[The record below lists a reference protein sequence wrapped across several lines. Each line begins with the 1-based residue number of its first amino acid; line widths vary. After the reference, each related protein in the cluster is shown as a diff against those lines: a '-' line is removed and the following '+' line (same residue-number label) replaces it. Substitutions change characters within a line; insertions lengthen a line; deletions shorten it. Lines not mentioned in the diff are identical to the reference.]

1 MKRLKW
7 LMVLTFLLILSSTTS
22 FAVGSDFIQIA
33 MNGQVVQVRQ
43 VPIYL
48 DGQALESKVPSFIHI
63 DRTLVPIRFVMET
76 YGAEVEWDQSTK
88 TATVLYEDKV
98 ISLTIDSPIAKVND
112 DERVL
117 DKNSIPR
124 LVVFENKDARTMVP
138 LAFISEVLGYEVGYD
153 EVKRVP
159 YMNSKKDVEKPE
171 DEVESPDQTDS
182 RTLVKD
188 ISLEKGSS
196 GQYKVVIRSNEKLK
210 YASRILTNNKL
221 VVDIKGAK
229 LDLEDSDLSSIN
241 LRDKNINKVE
251 FKQHSE
257 DVVRLTIFMTDM
269 LDYDITSLDDGKT
282 NVISF
287 VNKID
292 QILLDKMYDRDV
304 IVVEGKDR
312 IQYKTMRLHNPERL
326 VVDLLDASLSK
337 GPYFNFDY
345 QLGPIERV
353 RVSQFQPDNNYS
365 PYDRIVR
372 LVLDL
377 REGTNPNIIIDNVV
391 NKLVIYPEKS
401 LADFVYHSLEGK
413 ERILRIKNDESVQYK
428 LTNYPERKT
437 LEVRLPYV
445 ATEIVEGQMYIKDGL
460 VEEIIAFREDQDM
473 VIEIK
478 YNKSI
483 LYESL
488 SNTWAGDIILK
499 LERNSDIKPW
509 ERLIVIDPGHG
520 GSDPGAKSV
529 NGRFEKDLNFSIG
542 LKLNEALKA
551 KGYNTLMTRERD
563 EFIDLYDRAGIA
575 NENYADIFISIHG
588 NSVGNNTSVK
598 GLEVYYCSENKT
610 HIEDELY
617 PLAKSIYDELI
628 KATGAKERG
637 VKTARYVVIRE
648 TLMPSV
654 LIETGFLSSP
664 EEEALLYSE
673 EYQDKIVEGIV
684 KGVERYFEIY

>member
-1 MKRLKW
+1 MK
-7 LMVLTFLLILSSTTS
+7 S
-22 FAVGSDFIQIA
+22 
-33 MNGQVVQVRQ
+33 
-43 VPIYL
+43 
-48 DGQALESKVPSFIHI
+48 
-63 DRTLVPIRFVMET
+63 
-76 YGAEVEWDQSTK
+76 
-88 TATVLYEDKV
+88 
-98 ISLTIDSPIAKVND
+98 
-112 DERVL
+112 
-117 DKNSIPR
+117 
-124 LVVFENKDARTMVP
+124 
-138 LAFISEVLGYEVGYD
+138 
-153 EVKRVP
+153 
-159 YMNSKKDVEKPE
+159 
-171 DEVESPDQTDS
+171 
-182 RTLVKD
+182 
-188 ISLEKGSS
+188 
-196 GQYKVVIRSNEKLK
+196 
-210 YASRILTNNKL
+210 LTNNKL

-241 LRDKNINKVE
+241 LGDKNINKVE

-257 DVVRLTIFMTDM
+257 DLVRLTISMTDM
-269 LDYDITSLDDGKT
+269 LDYDITSLEDGKT

-292 QILLDKMYDRDV
+292 NILLDKMYDRDV

-326 VVDLLDASLSK
+326 VVDILDASLSK

-413 ERILRIKNDESVQYK
+413 ERILRIKNEESVQYK

-445 ATEIVEGQMYIKDGL
+445 ATEIVEGQMYIKDNL
-460 VEEIIAFREDQDM
+460 VEEIIAFREDKDM

-488 SNTWAGDIILK
+488 SNTTAGDIILRIK
-499 LERNSDIKPW
+499 RNQDIKPW
-509 ERLIVIDPGHG
+509 DRLIVIDPGHG

-563 EFIDLYDRAGIA
+563 EFVDLYDRANMA
-575 NENYADIFISIHG
+575 NDSYADIFISIHG
-588 NSVGNNTSVK
+588 NSIGNNTSVK